1 MSIEDGGRRLDLEL
15 HLGLPYLQTAFD
27 LDLNIDLMLFA
38 GPIPVDNLALVVYE
52 DPVAVGGDGVPVL
65 PGVTESITVVVM
77 EMGGIVMQKGLV
89 GRDDAVTEVG
99 VLATMDE
106 QHV

>member
-1 MSIEDGGRRLDLEL
+1 M
-15 HLGLPYLQTAFD
+15 
-27 LDLNIDLMLFA
+27 
-38 GPIPVDNLALVVYE
+38 PV
-52 DPVAVGGDGVPVL
+52 P
-65 PGVTESITVVVM
+65 PGVTKSITVMDM

-89 GRDDAVTEVG
+89 GRDDAVIEVG